1 VTCFAKG
8 GLLPHTYCE
17 PPCSRVLRHP
27 SIRALA
33 ETLSL
38 RWGEGIDSPSRRK
51 RNPTTFFSSTDMMLP
66 DFFFNH
72 CFDKKRL
79 KAFILWSFIH
89 NGGDATASIIEE
101 MKEKGFLYA
110 TQAGIS
116 IGLDDLQRPPQKPRI
131 VSRTEY
137 QAQMTRRKCRQGDVT
152 DVERAQELVDIW
164 YRTSEKLREDVV
176 DHFKATDILNPV
188 YMMAFSGARGNI
200 SQVRQLT
207 AMRGLMADPEGRV
220 VGFPIRSSFR
230 EGLTVTEYM
239 ISCYGARKGL
249 VDTALRTA
257 DAGYLTRRLVD
268 VAHHV
273 IVKGLTCRTRRGIL
287 LREIQSG
294 GRTAVPLKERLV
306 GRVLAADV
314 PRFDDGLV
322 ARRNDII
329 SDHLADRLAS
339 QCREVLVRSPLKCA
353 LPGGVCQLCYGW
365 NLSQRKLV
373 TLGEAVGII
382 AGQSI
387 GEPGTQL
394 TMRTFH
400 TGGVFSGHL
409 VDEIV
414 APHDGVAHFPTPLQ
428 GLLIRTSHGRVAFLI
443 KFKGQCILKQTGLA
457 SMRGV
462 DTPFLL
468 EASSVLFVRQ
478 NETVLEGELVAQAA
492 SMEEEESDTSLE
504 GIRMIF
510 ARSAGQV
517 AFPRWMS
524 RPSARPQGMGR
535 SSRAGVN
542 TLWILA
548 GSRLPDANPKGVKIQ
563 LNHGSVSTPSLAK
576 RSKPPRSGENHRPSL
591 ESFIRPT
598 FLNRR
603 PISTRL
609 DGVPFQERRLGGRQ
623 TWVKV
628 LMATMRDLHRE
639 GGHLLDDRSLL
650 AELRS
655 TGVSATRLVQR
666 MFTTLVDTQWRVIP
680 PSRGGSQGG
689 VASSPETTFQG
700 EILPAP
706 LGMGSKEGETGVV
719 TAGDQLT
726 LSTGDQ
732 RAIVLVGQ
740 FLHAGE
746 EVASGLVTHVDGQV
760 IRIRRGEVTLR
771 RVETI
776 LAYGGGKFFVERG
789 EWVEENTPVVSLPFR
804 QLILDDIVQGI
815 PKIEQLF
822 EASRNDKNGRPI
834 QNGVQDRLTTLFK
847 GYKKHLPLP
856 MAVARSVEEIQHIL
870 MERIIKVYLSHG
882 VVIADKHFEVVIR
895 QITSKVEITK
905 PGNTGLF
912 AGEHLSFDMVAKT
925 NRFLPPSIRKASY
938 RPALVG
944 ITRVALNSDSFLSA
958 ASFQSTTRVLAR
970 DALKGKVDYLRG
982 LKQHVIL
989 GDFIPA
995 GTGLDRGRRS
1005 YDARW
1010 GPLNQRNGWQK
1021 PDPSMGRERESSPLS
1036 PFPFKHVG
1044 APLSPGRAARIK
1056 FFETIA
1062 AALLEQELDDLRLA
1076 WRRSKEKGAS

>member
-1 VTCFAKG
+1 
-8 GLLPHTYCE
+8 
-17 PPCSRVLRHP
+17 
-27 SIRALA
+27 
-33 ETLSL
+33 
-38 RWGEGIDSPSRRK
+38 
-51 RNPTTFFSSTDMMLP
+51 
-66 DFFFNH
+66 
-72 CFDKKRL
+72 
-79 KAFILWSFIH
+79 
-89 NGGDATASIIEE
+89 
-101 MKEKGFLYA
+101 
-110 TQAGIS
+110 
-116 IGLDDLQRPPQKPRI
+116 
-131 VSRTEY
+131 
-137 QAQMTRRKCRQGDVT
+137 
-152 DVERAQELVDIW
+152 
-164 YRTSEKLREDVV
+164 
-176 DHFKATDILNPV
+176 
-188 YMMAFSGARGNI
+188 
-200 SQVRQLT
+200 
-207 AMRGLMADPEGRV
+207 
-220 VGFPIRSSFR
+220 
-230 EGLTVTEYM
+230 
-239 ISCYGARKGL
+239 
-249 VDTALRTA
+249 
-257 DAGYLTRRLVD
+257 
-268 VAHHV
+268 
-273 IVKGLTCRTRRGIL
+273 
-287 LREIQSG
+287 
-294 GRTAVPLKERLV
+294 
-306 GRVLAADV
+306 
-314 PRFDDGLV
+314 
-322 ARRNDII
+322 
-329 SDHLADRLAS
+329 
-339 QCREVLVRSPLKCA
+339 
-353 LPGGVCQLCYGW
+353 
-365 NLSQRKLV
+365 
-373 TLGEAVGII
+373 
-382 AGQSI
+382 
-387 GEPGTQL
+387 
-394 TMRTFH
+394 
-400 TGGVFSGHL
+400 
-409 VDEIV
+409 
-414 APHDGVAHFPTPLQ
+414 
-428 GLLIRTSHGRVAFLI
+428 
-443 KFKGQCILKQTGLA
+443 
-457 SMRGV
+457 
-462 DTPFLL
+462 
-468 EASSVLFVRQ
+468 
-478 NETVLEGELVAQAA
+478 
-492 SMEEEESDTSLE
+492 
-504 GIRMIF
+504 
-510 ARSAGQV
+510 
-517 AFPRWMS
+517 
-524 RPSARPQGMGR
+524 
-535 SSRAGVN
+535 
-542 TLWILA
+542 
-548 GSRLPDANPKGVKIQ
+548 
-563 LNHGSVSTPSLAK
+563 
-576 RSKPPRSGENHRPSL
+576 
-591 ESFIRPT
+591 
-598 FLNRR
+598 
-603 PISTRL
+603 
-609 DGVPFQERRLGGRQ
+609 
-623 TWVKV
+623 
-628 LMATMRDLHRE
+628 
-639 GGHLLDDRSLL
+639 
-650 AELRS
+650 
-655 TGVSATRLVQR
+655 
-666 MFTTLVDTQWRVIP
+666 
-680 PSRGGSQGG
+680 
-689 VASSPETTFQG
+689 
-700 EILPAP
+700 
-706 LGMGSKEGETGVV
+706 MGSKEGETGVV